1 MNPKDLTLY
10 VITDRTWLDG
20 APLENA
26 VRAAIEGGATI
37 VQIREKHVTTEEYIA
52 RAKPIQAVC
61 QAYGVPLII
70 NDSLDVAKALGAGVH
85 LGALDGDIAEARRV
99 LGPDAIVGATA
110 KTIEQAQAAERAG
123 ASYLGSGAVFGST
136 TKTDAK
142 PMPIEQFAAICRA
155 VSIPVV
161 AIGGVSADNA
171 MQLKGT
177 GLAGLCVIS
186 AVFGQPDVKQAAE
199 RLRTLAGEV
208 LA

>member
-70 NDSLDVAKALGAGVH
+70 NDSLDVAKAVSYTH
-85 LGALDGDIAEARRV
+85 LAPRAR
-99 LGPDAIVGATA
+99 LNSA
-110 KTIEQAQAAERAG
+110 KSKA
-123 ASYLGSGAVFGST
+123 
-136 TKTDAK
+136 
-142 PMPIEQFAAICRA
+142 P
-155 VSIPVV
+155 
-161 AIGGVSADNA
+161 
-171 MQLKGT
+171 
-177 GLAGLCVIS
+177 
-186 AVFGQPDVKQAAE
+186 
-199 RLRTLAGEV
+199 
-208 LA
+208 